1 MSLCILGGAKPL
13 VLAISVFTLSWEH
26 SVERTA
32 WSETWQVGADAL
44 ALTEARVKGSG
55 AGMDPGPGARLA
67 DGWWTWMPSVRPVP
81 RLTLAASGATAGGS
95 LHSDSSLGGVGAT
108 CGNGFA
114 AELQPATASPR
125 SATFQLMAA
134 PPDPRPARRLSSDV
148 ARR

>member
-13 VLAISVFTLSWEH
+13 VLAISVFMLSWEH

-67 DGWWTWMPSVRPVP
+67 DGWWTWMTSVPPVP
-81 RLTLAASGATAGGS
+81 QLALAASGATAGGWR
-95 LHSDSSLGGVGAT
+95 LCHPDGCLTLGADPGAPLLLEP
-108 CGNGFA
+108 CAG
-114 AELQPATASPR
+114 
-125 SATFQLMAA
+125 A
-134 PPDPRPARRLSSDV
+134 P
-148 ARR
+148 